1 MGTLS
6 SIASTW
12 ESQDECDEQMLER
25 LQLLRDAA
33 QGLEALHTNHVVH
46 GDVVSRVSQL
56 LLCFLSTC
64 TPDAEPCITSPA
76 NSELSGQLP
85 AATCCNHCTVSCTG
99 CHPVCMGT

>member
-12 ESQDECDEQMLER
+12 ELQDECDDQMLER

-46 GDVVSRVSQL
+46 GDVVSASAGVL
-56 LLCFLSTC
+56 LRLTR
-64 TPDAEPCITSPA
+64 
-76 NSELSGQLP
+76 
-85 AATCCNHCTVSCTG
+85 
-99 CHPVCMGT
+99 

>member
-12 ESQDECDEQMLER
+12 EPEDECDEQMLER

-46 GDVVSRVSQL
+46 GDVVSG
-56 LLCFLSTC
+56 LCRILCS
-64 TPDAEPCITSPA
+64 
-76 NSELSGQLP
+76 
-85 AATCCNHCTVSCTG
+85 
-99 CHPVCMGT
+99 